1 MISPTPRLSPSLQ
14 PPGKPRMHGED
25 RRQQLLD
32 VAVDVF
38 ARQGFGGT
46 KTKDIAA
53 AAGVS
58 EAIVFRHFS
67 SKEDLYHAILDAK
80 EDKHGAPE
88 FVDILRTFADR
99 RDDAGLFQYV
109 GSAIVRSFREDP
121 AFHRL
126 MLYASLE
133 GHLLAGLFRERFGLP
148 IIDYL
153 RRYIVLRQKEG
164 AFRAMDP
171 QIAVMFMT
179 GSIMHLAM
187 VRHVFQ
193 CKKPHISEDTAVREM
208 VAMALTGLM
217 ASRKK
222 GTMPGQSSSHKNMVK
237 KAAKKMAG
245 TA

>member
-1 MISPTPRLSPSLQ
+1 MITPAPRSSRPLP

-58 EAIVFRHFS
+58 EAILFRHFS

-88 FVDILRTFADR
+88 CVDILRTFAER

-109 GSAIVRSFREDP
+109 AASIMRSFRDDP

-148 IIDYL
+148 IFDYL
-153 RRYIVLRQKEG
+153 RRYVSLRQKEG
-164 AFRAMDP
+164 AFRPGDP
-171 QIAVMFMT
+171 QIAVMFLT
-179 GSIMHLAM
+179 GSIMHFAM

-193 CKKPHISEDTAVREM
+193 CKKPHISEETAVREI
-208 VAMALTGLM
+208 VAMSLAGLAAETGARSTRKPKPSIKSS
-217 ASRKK
+217 ASARR
-222 GTMPGQSSSHKNMVK
+222 
-237 KAAKKMAG
+237 AG
-245 TA
+245 SKS

>member
-1 MISPTPRLSPSLQ
+1 
-14 PPGKPRMHGED
+14 MHGQD

-38 ARQGFGGT
+38 ARQGFAGT

-99 RDDAGLFQYV
+99 RDDAGLFHYV
-109 GSAIVRSFREDP
+109 GSAIVRSFRDDP

-148 IIDYL
+148 IFDYL
-153 RRYIVLRQKEG
+153 RRYISLRQKEG
-164 AFRAMDP
+164 VFRALDP

-179 GSIMHLAM
+179 GSIIHFAM
-187 VRHVFQ
+187 VRHAFQ
-193 CKKPHISEDTAVREM
+193 CKKPYVSEETAVREM
-208 VAMALTGLM
+208 VDMALASLM
-217 ASRKK
+217 AAPKN
-222 GTMPGQSSSHKNMVK
+222 GTMARQSSSPKNTAKHAAK
-237 KAAKKMAG
+237 KAAKKAG
-245 TA
+245 AA